1 MATTST
7 NCVPIAS
14 NLFKLFS
21 RRKVTKP
28 PLRFGGHKRKAFKK
42 DGQIVFEENTHKK
55 KGVNSWYGKRKV
67 FQDRYGLNESPEINQ
82 EAMAPFW
89 DFPRKAKPQTLRNN

>member
-21 RRKVTKP
+21 RKKVTKP

-55 KGVNSWYGKRKV
+55 KVLILGTEKGKCSKTV
-67 FQDRYGLNESPEINQ
+67 MGST
-82 EAMAPFW
+82 
-89 DFPRKAKPQTLRNN
+89 KALK